1 MCTSEIT
8 KFSDTE
14 DEELF
19 DVSDLVS
26 SGKDKISDK
35 KLKTLDE
42 VTFSE
47 VSMYRKSRKLICGI
61 FEMFLR
67 KFRDINIF
75 IKDQEPQRRYYN
87 GKTRKLS

>member
-1 MCTSEIT
+1 MMCTSEIT

-26 SGKDKISDK
+26 SGKDNVSDK

-47 VSMYRKSRKLICGI
+47 VSPVKI
-61 FEMFLR
+61 
-67 KFRDINIF
+67 
-75 IKDQEPQRRYYN
+75 
-87 GKTRKLS
+87 KTRVMHCNVEFSDFFFFSF

>member
-1 MCTSEIT
+1 MMCTSEIT

-26 SGKDKISDK
+26 SGKDKVSDK

-47 VSMYRKSRKLICGI
+47 VSPVKMKTCVQCIAMWSFLIS
-61 FEMFLR
+61 FFS
-67 KFRDINIF
+67 F
-75 IKDQEPQRRYYN
+75 
-87 GKTRKLS
+87 

>member
-1 MCTSEIT
+1 MMCTSEIT

-47 VSMYRKSRKLICGI
+47 VSPVKM
-61 FEMFLR
+61 
-67 KFRDINIF
+67 
-75 IKDQEPQRRYYN
+75 
-87 GKTRKLS
+87 KTRVQCIAMWSFLGFFFLFFFFFFLTKIP

>member
-26 SGKDKISDK
+26 SGKDKVSDK
-35 KLKTLDE
+35 KLKILDE

-47 VSMYRKSRKLICGI
+47 VST
-61 FEMFLR
+61 
-67 KFRDINIF
+67 
-75 IKDQEPQRRYYN
+75 
-87 GKTRKLS
+87 GK

>member
-1 MCTSEIT
+1 MMCTSEIT

-47 VSMYRKSRKLICGI
+47 VSPVKM
-61 FEMFLR
+61 
-67 KFRDINIF
+67 
-75 IKDQEPQRRYYN
+75 
-87 GKTRKLS
+87 KTRIAMWSFLGFLSFFLFFFLTKIP

>member
-1 MCTSEIT
+1 MMCTSEIT

-26 SGKDKISDK
+26 SGKDKASDK

-47 VSMYRKSRKLICGI
+47 VSAVKI
-61 FEMFLR
+61 
-67 KFRDINIF
+67 
-75 IKDQEPQRRYYN
+75 
-87 GKTRKLS
+87 KTRVQCIAMWSFLISFFSF